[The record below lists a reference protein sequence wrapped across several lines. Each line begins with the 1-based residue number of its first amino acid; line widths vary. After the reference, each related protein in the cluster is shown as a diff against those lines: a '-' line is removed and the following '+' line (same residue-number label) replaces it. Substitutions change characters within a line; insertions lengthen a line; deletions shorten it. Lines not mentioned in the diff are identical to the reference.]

1 MKKHA
6 LFLAV
11 ITTFFSVS
19 QAQENTA
26 LDQLVGTSD
35 LNITIPEAP
44 LPDRGPILD
53 SIYNTWDPAAPFSYS
68 QAPALVLSNAGGV
81 TVIKNVRSGPAPA
94 DHKSYAWETLT
105 VKTALIEK
113 VIFGYRTYGVGHSFL
128 VFVFRDGGAVNSL
141 GKSVR
146 ALTFGAE
153 GWSREPY
160 GYTLSHALN
169 GRYPLIWAATTFES
183 YTGYITA
190 KKTDSFFKNMNLGPE
205 QTARLFT
212 LLIARIDETN
222 RNKEMYNMF
231 TNSCTNNPVNLIN
244 QVIPAGKR
252 IALEVIGVTN
262 PNSALPRLA
271 VRKYTNNGTLRTET
285 FRMGADNYAL
295 FDITRI

>member
-6 LFLAV
+6 LALAA
-11 ITTFFSVS
+11 ITAFFSVS
-19 QAQENTA
+19 RAQDNTA
-26 LDQLVGTSD
+26 LDQLAGTSD
-35 LNITIPEAP
+35 INITIPEAP

-53 SIYNTWDPAAPFSYS
+53 SIYNAWDPAAPFSYS
-68 QAPALVLSNAGGV
+68 QAPALALSYTGGV

-94 DHKSYAWETLT
+94 DHKSYAWDTLT
-105 VKTALIEK
+105 IKTALIEK
-113 VIFGYRTYGVGHSFL
+113 VVFGYRTYGVGHSFL

-160 GYTLSHALN
+160 GYTLAHALN

-183 YTGYITA
+183 YTGYIVA
-190 KKTDSFFKNMNLGPE
+190 KKTDSFFKNMNLGPA
-205 QTARLFT
+205 QTARLFG
-212 LLIARIDETN
+212 LLMARIDETN

-244 QVIPAGKR
+244 QVIPADKR

-285 FRMGADNYAL
+285 FRMGADNYAQ
-295 FDITRI
+295 FDITKI

>member
-6 LFLAV
+6 LALAA
-11 ITTFFSVS
+11 ITALFSVS
-19 QAQENTA
+19 QAQDKAA
-26 LDQLVGTSD
+26 LDQLLGTSD
-35 LNITIPEAP
+35 VNIAIPEAP
-44 LPDRGPILD
+44 PPDRGPVLD
-53 SIYNTWDPAAPFSYS
+53 SIYNTWDPAAPLSYS
-68 QAPALVLSNAGGV
+68 QAPALILSNTGGL
-81 TVIKNVRSGPAPA
+81 TVIKNVRSGAAPA

-105 VKTALIEK
+105 VKTALIDK

-128 VFVFRDGGAVNSL
+128 LFVFKEGGAINSL
-141 GKSVR
+141 GKNVR

-169 GRYPLIWAATTFES
+169 GRYPLIWLATTFES
-183 YTGYITA
+183 YTGYIVA

-205 QTARLFT
+205 RTARLFS

-244 QVIPAGKR
+244 QVIPADKR

-262 PNSALPRLA
+262 PYSALPRLA
-271 VRKYTNNGTLRTET
+271 VRKYTNNGTLSAET
-285 FRMGADNYAL
+285 FRMGADNYPQ
-295 FDITRI
+295 FDITKI